1 MEATEPVHLEKISVT
16 TFSKIIEY
24 LEKYNYTA
32 PPAIKK
38 PIMHSSIFKV
48 VNDQWDAHFI
58 SSLNETDFEDLLI
71 SAHYLNIDC
80 ILDLCLAKLACEM
93 YELNAGQVETRFG
106 LPPL

>member
-1 MEATEPVHLEKISVT
+1 
-16 TFSKIIEY
+16 
-24 LEKYNYTA
+24 
-32 PPAIKK
+32 
-38 PIMHSSIFKV
+38 MHSSIFKV

-106 LPPL
+106 LPPLQDSENPMDEDMIEYTNERFDTAIERMKQILN